1 MKSEAL
7 LEMRSYLFG
16 IEKITSLNRKILLDE
31 SLHLHSP
38 SPAVAWIATLE
49 KVKVQSW
56 SIIRKWRPR
65 LTPPLR
71 LWRRLVSE
79 APRSKK
85 IRWAPQTQPSW
96 APANSSSDKEVCD
109 CASQCLPSEICVLDV
124 SGAVLLLC
132 PAHLIKRPV
141 AISCSKL
148 DQGLVGALSLI
159 KKAVKILIWTKKNGE
174 RILAICDMCQFEQCK
189 RWKQCKQCIVWCYLH
204 LWWCFYL

>member
-1 MKSEAL
+1 
-7 LEMRSYLFG
+7 MRSYLFG
-16 IEKITSLNRKILLDE
+16 IEERPSLNRKILLDE

-49 KVKVQSW
+49 KAKVQSW
-56 SIIRKWRPR
+56 SIIRKWRSR
-65 LTPPLR
+65 LTPPALR

-79 APRSKK
+79 AARSIK
-85 IRWAPQTQPSW
+85 IRRAQPTQPSW

-109 CASQCLPSEICVLDV
+109 CASQCLASEICVLDV
-124 SGAVLLLC
+124 SGAGLLLC

-148 DQGLVGALSLI
+148 DQGFVGALSLI

-174 RILAICDMCQFEQCK
+174 RILGICEMCQYEQRKQCK
-189 RWKQCKQCIVWCYLH
+189 QWKQCIVWCYLH
-204 LWWCFYL
+204 L

>member
-1 MKSEAL
+1 
-7 LEMRSYLFG
+7 MRSYLFG
-16 IEKITSLNRKILLDE
+16 IVERPSLNRKILLDE

-49 KVKVQSW
+49 KTKVQSW

-79 APRSKK
+79 ATRSIKV
-85 IRWAPQTQPSW
+85 RRAQQTQPSW
-96 APANSSSDKEVCD
+96 APANSSSDKKVCD
-109 CASQCLPSEICVLDV
+109 CAFQCLASKICVLDV
-124 SGAVLLLC
+124 SAAGLLLC

-189 RWKQCKQCIVWCYLH
+189 RCKQCKQCIVWCYLH